1 MPQAD
6 AKRVKKAIVWV
17 LFNQHVVAFLV
28 MYPMIRLYEW
38 RGCDFGRELPT
49 FHWVLFEIAV
59 FALVEEVAFY
69 YSHRFVT
76 RVVVTSE
83 YTLVV
88 MRYFVVLA

>member
-1 MPQAD
+1 M
-6 AKRVKKAIVWV
+6 WV
-17 LFNQHVVAFLV
+17 LFNQNVVA
-28 MYPMIRLYEW
+28 YPVIYCFAKLYQW
-38 RGCDFGRELPT
+38 RGCAFGGELPS